1 VDRRTFVSSVALSL
15 LTTSPAAEAQ
25 QAGKI
30 PRIGVVTLAPL
41 SGRSSST
48 PAGTSGQAV
57 EAFRQGMRD
66 LGYIEGRNLFDEYR
80 SAGGRAE
87 RLPEL
92 LAELVGLE
100 VDIIVTGG
108 TAAAL
113 AAKQA
118 TRTIPVVIAAMGD
131 PVASGVVSSLA
142 HPGGNI
148 TGLSLAMSE
157 GLVGKHLEIIK
168 QVVPNASRVAI
179 LWHPSMRTQVK
190 DMERAAQTLG
200 VGLQSIEVQQ
210 PEQFD
215 LAFASLTA
223 KRAAALVV
231 VLDLLMF
238 MHRDQIV
245 NLAARHR
252 LPAIYGFRA
261 FVDDG
266 GLVAYAADL
275 YDLWRRAATY
285 VDKILRGAKPADLPV
300 EQPTKF
306 DLVINLKTATAL
318 GLTIPP
324 SLLLRA
330 DQVIE

>member
-1 VDRRTFVSSVALSL
+1 VDRRAFVSTVTLVVLAAPL
-15 LTTSPAAEAQ
+15 AAEARQ
-25 QAGKI
+25 TGKI
-30 PRIGVVTLAPL
+30 PRIGAVTLA
-41 SGRSSST
+41 GRSSST
-48 PAGTSGQAV
+48 PAGASGHVV

-66 LGYIEGRNLFDEYR
+66 LGYIEGRNLLVEYR

-157 GLVGKHLEIIK
+157 GLVAKHLEIIK

-190 DMERAAQTLG
+190 GMERAAQTLG

-210 PEQFD
+210 PGQLD

-231 VLDLLMF
+231 VLDPFMF
-238 MHRDQIV
+238 THRDQIV
-245 NLAARHR
+245 NLAAKHR

-266 GLVAYAADL
+266 GLVSYAPNL
-275 YDLWRRAATY
+275 YDVWRRAATCRQ
-285 VDKILRGAKPADLPV
+285 DSQGGEAGGPARG
-300 EQPTKF
+300 
-306 DLVINLKTATAL
+306 TAHH
-318 GLTIPP
+318 
-324 SLLLRA
+324 
-330 DQVIE
+330 V

>member
-1 VDRRTFVSSVALSL
+1 
-15 LTTSPAAEAQ
+15 
-25 QAGKI
+25 
-30 PRIGVVTLAPL
+30 
-41 SGRSSST
+41 
-48 PAGTSGQAV
+48 
-57 EAFRQGMRD
+57 MRD
-66 LGYIEGRNLFDEYR
+66 LGYIEGRNLVIEFR
-80 SAGGRAE
+80 SAEGKSE

-92 LAELVGLE
+92 LTDLVRLK
-100 VDIIVTGG
+100 VDVIVTGG

-113 AAKQA
+113 AAKQV
-118 TRTIPVVIAAMGD
+118 TSTIPVVIGAMGD
-131 PVASGVVSSLA
+131 PVASGVVASLA

-157 GLVGKHLEIIK
+157 GLVAKHLEIVK
-168 QVVPNASRVAI
+168 QLVPNASRVAV

-190 DMERAAQTLG
+190 DMERAAKTLS
-200 VGLQSIEVQQ
+200 VHLQSMEIQQ
-210 PEQFD
+210 PGQID
-215 LAFASLTA
+215 GAFTSITA
-223 KRAAALVV
+223 QRVAAIVV
-231 VLDLLMF
+231 VGDPF
-238 MHRDQIV
+238 TFTHREQIV
-245 NLAARHR
+245 NLAAKHR

-306 DLVINLKTATAL
+306 DLVINLKTAKAL
-318 GLTIPP
+318 GLTISQ